1 MQGNSCRRGPSQVL
15 SIHPQPGFA
24 TMRRFLLIALVICS
38 VSTAWAD
45 QQWIEVQSPHFTV
58 ATDGGEKRARDV
70 ATRFEQMR
78 MAFGVLFKKVSVNT
92 APLQII
98 AFRNSKELRQFSPL
112 YEGKPIE
119 LAGFFLG
126 NGGRVRPGSIPERQY
141 IALDLSG

>member
-1 MQGNSCRRGPSQVL
+1 MV
-15 SIHPQPGFA
+15 HK
-24 TMRRFLLIALVICS
+24 FLLATILCAGLS
-38 VSTAWAD
+38 VARAD
-45 QQWIEVQSPHFTV
+45 QQWVEVTSPHFTV

-70 ATRFEQMR
+70 ALRFEQMR

-92 APLQII
+92 APLEII

-112 YEGKPIE
+112 YGGKPVE

-126 NGGRVRPGSIPERQY
+126 DGGRVRPGSIPERQY